1 MVWPTPHGGL
11 QKFNAHV
18 IANGSQRAARI
29 VICGS
34 IGNHKD
40 GVVGDDKS
48 ALILC
53 FHDVP

>member
-1 MVWPTPHGGL
+1 MVWPTPHSGL
-11 QKFNAHV
+11 QKFKAHV
-18 IANGSQRAARI
+18 IANGNQRAARI